1 MMKNEEK
8 CVLMPA
14 EKYCLTVAEAAEYF
28 EVGPKKIRQ
37 LAEEH
42 MDDGIFTRHGV
53 KLLVIRPAFENFLA
67 QTPQI

>member
-1 MMKNEEK
+1 MIKNEEK
-8 CVLMPA
+8 CTCMPA
-14 EKYCLTVAEAAEYF
+14 DKYCLTVAEAAGYF
-28 EVGPKKIRQ
+28 EIGPKKIRQ

-42 MDDGIFTRHGV
+42 MDDGIFIRHGV